1 MEKSLLTDEEYRQQR
16 IRLWKSREA
25 PSSRAFP
32 GDPRGWEKERPS
44 ARLTSLGR
52 KLLGLDY
59 WE

>member
-1 MEKSLLTDEEYRQQR
+1 MRPATLTDEEYRQQR

-25 PSSRAFP
+25 LSFRAFP
-32 GDPRGWEKERPS
+32 DDPRGWEKERPS
-44 ARLTSLGR
+44 ARLTALGR